1 MLWMSD
7 RAGRWLAA
15 DFRFHLVLCFV
26 EFLVILSSIN
36 EIAALLRFLKKKNFI
51 YLVVVFFRKPDFP
64 LISTIKNRQKL
75 RFQIMDHHLEDH
87 CILRLSSVLVCL
99 QLLSP

>member
-36 EIAALLRFLKKKNFI
+36 EIAALLRFLKKKTLYI
-51 YLVVVFFRKPDFP
+51 
-64 LISTIKNRQKL
+64 
-75 RFQIMDHHLEDH
+75 
-87 CILRLSSVLVCL
+87 
-99 QLLSP
+99 